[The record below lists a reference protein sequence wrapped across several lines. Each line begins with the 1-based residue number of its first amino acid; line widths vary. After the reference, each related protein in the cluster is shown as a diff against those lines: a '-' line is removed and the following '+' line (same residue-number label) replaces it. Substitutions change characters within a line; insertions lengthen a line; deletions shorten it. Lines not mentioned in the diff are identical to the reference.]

1 VAILIR
7 DGWRSWHSEILG
19 GLIPTEFGDATH
31 SICLAMARFK
41 SHPKFLDCAFSL
53 VDLPKGVAYY
63 NNDGNFTRRTL
74 HRKRTG
80 RRPQSDEAERRAHL
94 PVSLNRGIAMQRC
107 ETATPVPN
115 AVRGSLLRHA
125 DRATERVTHCCFSS
139 AEPAAGQAKRRCARI
154 SFLICVIN
162 LDRRVRCQTIVI
174 LTQCAMMGTQKP
186 RRQ

>member
-53 VDLPKGVAYY
+53 VDLPKGVACY
-63 NNDGNFTRRTL
+63 NDDGNFTRRTL

-80 RRPQSDEAERRAHL
+80 RRPQSDEAAC
-94 PVSLNRGIAMQRC
+94 RC
-107 ETATPVPN
+107 PK
-115 AVRGSLLRHA
+115 G
-125 DRATERVTHCCFSS
+125 
-139 AEPAAGQAKRRCARI
+139 
-154 SFLICVIN
+154 
-162 LDRRVRCQTIVI
+162 
-174 LTQCAMMGTQKP
+174 
-186 RRQ
+186 